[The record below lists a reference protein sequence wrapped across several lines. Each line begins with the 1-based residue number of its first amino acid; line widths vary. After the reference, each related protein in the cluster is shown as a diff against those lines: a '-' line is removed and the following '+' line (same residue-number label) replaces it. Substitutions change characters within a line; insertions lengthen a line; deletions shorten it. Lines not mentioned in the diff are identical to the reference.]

1 LDLASTTAGRVGCPT
16 SLQSLPTTTKHAA
29 TYWHYSIS
37 LISACSSSQSCSNSQ
52 RALSCQVPPDPPH
65 LGFVRVSVCY
75 FSRATTRKCA
85 LFGAIDQNLGRSM
98 ANVCCGLLQ
107 VYTLSWC
114 VLFLHRQN
122 ECPSAI
128 WTKLLLSTQVAST
141 QAMTMAAQ
149 LGSASGTEHLHLD
162 RMSPLTLSLL
172 SLTSAYPRTSEH
184 DPAQRVFTTFGRH
197 LTETRT

>member
-1 LDLASTTAGRVGCPT
+1 MVGFNQELNGILSKSENKHQKSRLGPCLNHVGRPT

-29 TYWHYSIS
+29 TCTCRWHCSIS

-65 LGFVRVSVCY
+65 PIFVCVSVCY
-75 FSRATTRKCA
+75 FSRATTRKRT
-85 LFGAIDQNLGRSM
+85 LFGAIDQNLGRST

-107 VYTLSWC
+107 VYMLSWC

-128 WTKLLLSTQVAST
+128 WTKMLLLSDSSRVTSFVP
-141 QAMTMAAQ
+141 MATSRSG
-149 LGSASGTEHLHLD
+149 LG
-162 RMSPLTLSLL
+162 
-172 SLTSAYPRTSEH
+172 
-184 DPAQRVFTTFGRH
+184 
-197 LTETRT
+197 